1 MLPITMAAPG
11 DTVLIKRIAG
21 KDEMRRHLNELGLVE
36 GDHIKV
42 RNEEEASLCQIS
54 YDEAMQEYR
63 VQPTAR
69 KCVHMRSG
77 QPLGPHRLYCLPR
90 GTELT
95 IADSGDKFRLA

>member
-42 RNEEEASLCQIS
+42 IQNNNGNIILQVKEGRIAI
-54 YDEAMQEYR
+54 DEKAAMRIQY
-63 VQPTAR
+63 
-69 KCVHMRSG
+69 
-77 QPLGPHRLYCLPR
+77 
-90 GTELT
+90 
-95 IADSGDKFRLA
+95 

>member
-42 RNEEEASLCQIS
+42 IQNNSGNIILQVKEGRIAI
-54 YDEAMQEYR
+54 DEKAAMRIQY
-63 VQPTAR
+63 
-69 KCVHMRSG
+69 
-77 QPLGPHRLYCLPR
+77 
-90 GTELT
+90 
-95 IADSGDKFRLA
+95 